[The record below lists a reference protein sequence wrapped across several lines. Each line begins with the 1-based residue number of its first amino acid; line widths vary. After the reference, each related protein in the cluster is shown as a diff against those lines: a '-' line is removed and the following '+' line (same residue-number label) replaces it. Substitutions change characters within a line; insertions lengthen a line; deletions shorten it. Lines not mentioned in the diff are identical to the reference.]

1 MSFEEAEIL
10 KERAEAF
17 LRNAKRL
24 IEEKEWD
31 LAMFNLEQYSQLIL
45 KYKLLVKYGTYPR
58 THSIRRLL
66 IELGKDNKEILKLLE
81 DEVSLLYITKLE
93 DAYIASRYLPR
104 RYDEREVKLTYKFII
119 EVFKNVVEKI

>member
-1 MSFEEAEIL
+1 M
-10 KERAEAF
+10 
-17 LRNAKRL
+17 
-24 IEEKEWD
+24 
-31 LAMFNLEQYSQLIL
+31 
-45 KYKLLVKYGTYPR
+45 
-58 THSIRRLL
+58 
-66 IELGKDNKEILKLLE
+66 ELGKDNKEILKLLE

>member
-31 LAMFNLEQYSQLIL
+31 LAMFSLEQYSQLIL

-58 THSIRRLL
+58 THSIRR
-66 IELGKDNKEILKLLE
+66 G
-81 DEVSLLYITKLE
+81 SGFMAFY
-93 DAYIASRYLPR
+93 
-104 RYDEREVKLTYKFII
+104 YKFHPFILVPLHRI
-119 EVFKNVVEKI
+119 RVYISIRSVQGNPKHPTS